1 VPCNY
6 QHNCYIEDGFLTERD
21 HNEEVVKSVRLS
33 AIVAIVRNDH
43 RGGDPSAP
51 AERRPLVR
59 RSVVSYSN
67 GGFNDY
73 PIDATDLL
81 GHLTR
86 YHNKQENA

>member
-1 VPCNY
+1 MPCNH

-33 AIVAIVRNDH
+33 AIVAVVRNDH
-43 RGGDPSAP
+43 LGGDPYVVP
-51 AERRPLVR
+51 PVRRPLISR
-59 RSVVSYSN
+59 TTVSYSN

-81 GHLTR
+81 GHLTACR
-86 YHNKQENA
+86 NNK